1 MMTATRIR
9 KGDWHK
15 KNENN
20 QRVHKDNEG
29 NTIVDKS
36 CGHRCIC
43 GYKTCP
49 KLWEEYS
56 GTGHVYDRANIRL
69 GKSDNPLWLPFQES
83 LLRNLHVSEEMGE
96 AIITAPKGYRFSVA
110 PYHFTEKVVAKY
122 WSNPAVRGAW
132 KQRFTRQEAEG
143 LLHLPPMSVTR
154 IRMLENISSTQT
166 TPSSVL
172 PRNCSRSSQI
182 EAIVCKSAPPLILEI
197 LRRRL

>member
-1 MMTATRIR
+1 MDQALRSRRPHSSSSSVHRGRSGRGGREGGSAIQGTVGVESASPLRDNIMLRCNEGRGEGGSGTGDKKRDRHSNDDRHKDR

-29 NTIVDKS
+29 NTVVDKS

-69 GKSDNPLWLPFQES
+69 EKSDNPLWLPFQES

-96 AIITAPKGYRFSVA
+96 AIITAPKGYR
-110 PYHFTEKVVAKY
+110 
-122 WSNPAVRGAW
+122 
-132 KQRFTRQEAEG
+132 
-143 LLHLPPMSVTR
+143 
-154 IRMLENISSTQT
+154 
-166 TPSSVL
+166 
-172 PRNCSRSSQI
+172 
-182 EAIVCKSAPPLILEI
+182 
-197 LRRRL
+197 